1 VKNSVPNDTIGS
13 SDGTSGVA
21 QAKFFGANDGTTG
34 GAATGLAP
42 RPVVGRIPPKL
53 YRMGEVVEYSG
64 LSRQTI
70 HNYATMGLLR
80 ESRWTAGGH
89 RLFDECVFGR
99 LDQIA
104 RMKRRNKTMREI
116 REHFSQVEQS

>member
-1 VKNSVPNDTIGS
+1 MTDSVLNGAIGFGDVARKVQHADAYGAG
-13 SDGTSGVA
+13 DGATVA
-21 QAKFFGANDGTTG
+21 PPRRGT
-34 GAATGLAP
+34 A
-42 RPVVGRIPPKL
+42 GRIPPRL
-53 YRMGEVVEYSG
+53 YRMGEVVQYSG

-104 RMKRRNKTMREI
+104 RLKRRRKTMREI
-116 REHFSQVEQS
+116 REHFARLEPT